1 MYYSVVCKVIQTVF
15 EAQIWIGDSEKE
27 RPGKMDLGVAR
38 IMPVEQYLVVQKLK
52 YG

>member
-15 EAQIWIGDSEKE
+15 EAQIWIEDSEKE
-27 RPGKMDLGVAR
+27 RPGKDLGVAR